1 MPVLLIKSP
10 VYFLSVWIWTNNWWL
25 RLGASKKSQ
34 NCIRHWVSRG
44 WMPPRC
50 AAPLPP
56 LLNVTPMLLPC
67 GCEHRFIT
75 HNTLGQTQPNQWKPI
90 NIAPGLL
97 RRGRGGSVTLCQ
109 CWQCWQSA
117 PHPLINTD
125 CLTESD
131 TLTLRP
137 APPCVWSGRPLSDN
151 THSVARGETNSEAPS
166 LPYLISAR
174 HALCFVDLV
183 LMGIY
188 VLWPRH
194 F

>member
-109 CWQCWQSA
+109 CWQCSVHHIPWSIQTVWQSLTLSHSGLLTPVSGLA
-117 PHPLINTD
+117 GL
-125 CLTESD
+125 CLTTHIQWREEKLTRKLPVSHIWYLLA
-131 TLTLRP
+131 TLFVL
-137 APPCVWSGRPLSDN
+137 
-151 THSVARGETNSEAPS
+151 
-166 LPYLISAR
+166 LI
-174 HALCFVDLV
+174 
-183 LMGIY
+183 
-188 VLWPRH
+188 
-194 F
+194 